1 VIAAGNYDTAL
12 HAHGENAEMNRQSIK
27 SNGLWYVHSGVHI
40 KTFLKHHGGPGGL
53 NMYFAERKLTND
65 GALKELHRYVFR
77 KWGPLYI
84 NSPDKSRMM
93 CKWRQMYHD
102 FVGPKC
108 AAAVKDFTLY
118 EAKDVKPARRMF
130 A

>member
-1 VIAAGNYDTAL
+1 
-12 HAHGENAEMNRQSIK
+12 
-27 SNGLWYVHSGVHI
+27 
-40 KTFLKHHGGPGGL
+40 
-53 NMYFAERKLTND
+53 
-65 GALKELHRYVFR
+65 
-77 KWGPLYI
+77 
-84 NSPDKSRMM
+84 MM